1 MARIKTSMSNGE
13 TNQKTHKETE
23 GGRLETYQKPKF
35 AGKELIYICSPLRPQ
50 SQDPHEADL
59 ELFENLFRARSACEL
74 VKDLGAIP
82 VCPHL
87 YFPQFLDDEL
97 PEERELGMQLALAA
111 LRRCHAVYV
120 FSEHITPGMVREIAE
135 AAKRDIP
142 VKMLCEDDGILED
155 VRVEVHEEEEED
167 DEDEQED

>member
-1 MARIKTSMSNGE
+1 MMARIDHKMSHGVAY
-13 TNQKTHKETE
+13 QKTQTRKDGFEVY
-23 GGRLETYQKPKF
+23 RKPTF
-35 AGKELIYICSPLRPQ
+35 AGKKLIYICSPFRPQ
-50 SQDPHEADL
+50 SLDPREADL
-59 ELFENLFRARSACEL
+59 EKFENLFRARNACEL
-74 VKDLGAIP
+74 VKNLGAIP

-87 YFPQFLDDEL
+87 YFPQFLDDEDS
-97 PEERELGMQLALAA
+97 EERELGMQLALAA